1 MGTYVYR
8 TRKDETE
15 VPPAAASTQKN
26 ADFVLWLRWNP
37 GRLELPQ
44 RSRPPRPCRIAYAYI
59 NCFTLLHSSPM
70 SIEDRSQLIS
80 DSLKSTIYN
89 YCASIQTPKTL
100 VLRKKHTATAIEKM
114 NFEQSKR
121 YPYLSV
127 SRSLP

>member
-1 MGTYVYR
+1 MSCLN
-8 TRKDETE
+8 E
-15 VPPAAASTQKN
+15 VDLA
-26 ADFVLWLRWNP
+26 
-37 GRLELPQ
+37 
-44 RSRPPRPCRIAYAYI
+44 PRPCRIAYAYI